1 VAERQRRT
9 PRQARSESTID
20 AILDATFQLLEA
32 DGVDR
37 LTTNRIA
44 ERAGVSIGTLYQYFA
59 GKQDILAAI
68 AQRRAAA
75 VRDSIAET
83 VIERPEIGSVRTIVR
98 SLMKGVEGSPAT
110 GQVLF
115 DALFQKGKDGM
126 LAHHHQ
132 AFLASIAGKARL
144 EIALTNESAFV
155 LTHAAIGLLRAAA
168 AEKDLG
174 LDPAALE
181 DELVR
186 LMEAYVAALAARPS
200 PLAADG
206 ASQAGG

>member
-1 VAERQRRT
+1 VPERQRRT

-32 DGVDR
+32 DGVDK
-37 LTTNRIA
+37 LTTNHIA

-68 AQRRAAA
+68 AQRRAAS
-75 VRDSIAET
+75 VRDAIAET
-83 VIERPEIGSVRTIVR
+83 VIERPELGSVRSIVR
-98 SLMKGVEGSPAT
+98 ALMRGFEGSPAT

-115 DALFQKGKDGM
+115 DALFQKGEDGM
-126 LAHHHQ
+126 LMHHHK
-132 AFLASIAGKARL
+132 AFMASIAGKARL
-144 EIALTNESAFV
+144 EIALTDESAFV
-155 LTHAAIGLLRAAA
+155 LTHAVIGLLRAAA

-174 LDPAALE
+174 LNPAALE

-186 LMEAYVAALAARPS
+186 LMEAYVAALATTPRNVS
-200 PLAADG
+200 P
-206 ASQAGG
+206 

>member
-1 VAERQRRT
+1 MAERQRRT

-32 DGVDR
+32 DGIDR

-59 GKQDILAAI
+59 DKQDILAAL
-68 AQRRAAA
+68 AQRRAAS

-83 VIERPEIGSVRTIVR
+83 VIQRPDIGSVRTIVR
-98 SLMKGVEGSPAT
+98 SLMKGAEGSPAT

-115 DALFQKGKDGM
+115 EALFRKGKDGM

-132 AFLASIAGKARL
+132 AFLAAIAGKARL
-144 EIALTNESAFV
+144 EIALTDESAFV
-155 LTHAAIGLLRAAA
+155 LTHAAVGLLRAAA
-168 AEKDLG
+168 AEPDLA
-174 LDPAALE
+174 LDPAKLE

-186 LMEAYVAALAARPS
+186 LMEAYVAALARGP
-200 PLAADG
+200 
-206 ASQAGG
+206 

>member
-1 VAERQRRT
+1 MAERQRRT

-20 AILDATFQLLEA
+20 AILDATFQLLEV
-32 DGVDR
+32 DGIDR

-59 GKQDILAAI
+59 DKQDILAAL
-68 AQRRAAA
+68 AQRRAAS
-75 VRDSIAET
+75 VRDAIAET
-83 VIERPEIGSVRTIVR
+83 VIQRPDIGSVRTIVR

-115 DALFQKGKDGM
+115 EALFRKGKDGM

-132 AFLASIAGKARL
+132 AFLAAIAGKAQL
-144 EIALTNESAFV
+144 EIALTDESAFV
-155 LTHAAIGLLRAAA
+155 LTHAAVGLLRAAA
-168 AEKDLG
+168 SEPDLA
-174 LDPAALE
+174 LDPAKLE

-186 LMEAYVAALAARPS
+186 LMEAYVAALARGP
-200 PLAADG
+200 
-206 ASQAGG
+206 